1 MKLLRNNFTVFLKRL
16 LQLIMLFF
24 ICIVSCGS
32 AYSETI
38 SAELVQNKGTSLT
51 IEIHV
56 ESPPPAS
63 IIVQFSI
70 PSGVKIVNSSP
81 GISKFDAKNNS
92 AKWLL
97 RTITSGTT
105 SISVVT
111 SKRISTRDASAIIRY
126 RNRSSGSLVEVR
138 ATSK

>member
-1 MKLLRNNFTVFLKRL
+1 MKLLSNNYTVFLKRL
-16 LQLIMLFF
+16 LPLIILLF
-24 ICIVSCGS
+24 ICIVSRGT

-51 IEIHV
+51 IKIHV

-70 PSGVKIVNSSP
+70 PSGIKIVNSSP
-81 GISKFDAKNNS
+81 GISKFDAKSNS

-97 RTITSGTT
+97 RSITSGTT
-105 SISVVT
+105 NISIVT
-111 SKRISTRDASAIIRY
+111 SKRISARDASAIIRY
-126 RNRSSGSLVEVR
+126 RNRNSGSLVEVR
-138 ATSK
+138 AASN